1 MMSYTFKY
9 TWSCTCPLYLSL
21 LFYHCLDIDILFLGN
36 IHEVKMKQ
44 GQYEYLNIKDIKTYE
59 KHFKKEWN

>member
-21 LFYHCLDIDILFLGN
+21 LFYHSLDIDILFLGN

-44 GQYEYLNIKDIKTYE
+44 GQYEYLNIRHK
-59 KHFKKEWN
+59 NL